1 LIERHGHKR
10 NGSKVI
16 KLVWLYIFKSGHQT
30 GEVGEISWDNLYKWK
45 FIAQKFRTRIVL
57 ALHHAEHLVPLPM
70 QKLCKVATV
79 LTSDPRDK
87 GFTHKENK
95 SISTIT
101 GVIAVLAG
109 GVGAARFLRGLMLEV
124 EPQLITS
131 IVNTGDDT
139 VLHGL
144 HISPDLDTVTYT
156 LAGAIDPE
164 RGWGLENET
173 WTAMGAL
180 SRYATNRPTNSRA
193 APTWF
198 NLGDKDLAT
207 HFYRTARLAEGA
219 TLAQVTTEIAQAWG
233 LDLQLVPMTNDSV
246 QTVITLA
253 EDCEAGNAGTEISF
267 QEYFVKHHHSVAA
280 SAVKF
285 VGSTQ
290 AKPNGLDVLAS
301 AESILIA
308 PSNPLVSIAPIRSLA
323 GVDGILAKRRDS
335 VCAISPIV
343 NGAALKGPADRL
355 MTELGHEAS
364 VVGIAKIY
372 APICGTLI
380 IDNADAHLAS
390 AVEAQGIRCI
400 VTNTIMKTPQ
410 VSAALARTTLEAT
423 R

>member
-1 LIERHGHKR
+1 MA
-10 NGSKVI
+10 SD
-16 KLVWLYIFKSGHQT
+16 SGD
-30 GEVGEISWDNLYKWK
+30 E
-45 FIAQKFRTRIVL
+45 
-57 ALHHAEHLVPLPM
+57 
-70 QKLCKVATV
+70 
-79 LTSDPRDK
+79 
-87 GFTHKENK
+87 GFFHNAFK

-124 EPQLITS
+124 EPQHVTS

-156 LAGAIDPE
+156 LAGAIDHK

-173 WTAMGAL
+173 WTAMDAL
-180 SRYATNRPTNSRA
+180 SRYATNRPPDSHA

-219 TLAQVTTEIAQAWG
+219 TLSQVTREISQAWE
-233 LDLQLVPMTNDSV
+233 LDLLLVPMTDDSMR
-246 QTVITLA
+246 TMITLA
-253 EDCEAGNAGTEISF
+253 ADCAAGSAGSEISF
-267 QEYFVKHHHSVAA
+267 QEYFVKHHHSVAV
-280 SAVKF
+280 SAITF
-285 VGSTQ
+285 VGSKA
-290 AKPNGLDVLAS
+290 AKPNGLDLLAS
-301 AESILIA
+301 ADSILIA
-308 PSNPLVSIAPIRSLA
+308 PSNPLVSIAPIRSLT
-323 GVDGILAKRRDS
+323 GVDDVLSSRRDS

-364 VVGIAKIY
+364 VVGVAKIY

-380 IDNADAHLAS
+380 IDTADAHLAS
-390 AVEAQGIRCI
+390 AVEAQGMRCI
-400 VTNTIMKTPQ
+400 VTDTIMKSPQ
-410 VSAALARTTLEAT
+410 VSAALARTALEAT

>member
-1 LIERHGHKR
+1 
-10 NGSKVI
+10 
-16 KLVWLYIFKSGHQT
+16 
-30 GEVGEISWDNLYKWK
+30 
-45 FIAQKFRTRIVL
+45 L
-57 ALHHAEHLVPLPM
+57 A
-70 QKLCKVATV
+70 
-79 LTSDPRDK
+79 SDSSDES
-87 GFTHKENK
+87 FTHNAFK

-124 EPQLITS
+124 EHHRITS
-131 IVNTGDDT
+131 LVNTGDDT

-164 RGWGLENET
+164 RGWGLEHET

-180 SRYATNRPTNSRA
+180 TKYAANRPSNSQA

-233 LDLQLVPMTNDSV
+233 LDIQLIPMTNDDV

-253 EDCEAGNAGTEISF
+253 ENCEAGNAGSEISF

-285 VGSTQ
+285 VGSTEAQ
-290 AKPNGLDVLAS
+290 PNGLDVLTS

-323 GVDGILAKRRDS
+323 GVDEILAKRRDS

-355 MTELGHEAS
+355 MTELGHES
-364 VVGIAKIY
+364 TVVGVAKIY

-390 AVEAQGIRCI
+390 AVEAQGMRCI
-400 VTNTIMKTPQ
+400 VTDTIMKTPR
-410 VSAALARTTLEAT
+410 VSAALARTALEAT

>member
-1 LIERHGHKR
+1 MKQI
-10 NGSKVI
+10 
-16 KLVWLYIFKSGHQT
+16 
-30 GEVGEISWDNLYKWK
+30 
-45 FIAQKFRTRIVL
+45 
-57 ALHHAEHLVPLPM
+57 
-70 QKLCKVATV
+70 CKVATV
-79 LTSDPRDK
+79 LASDSGDES
-87 GFTHKENK
+87 FTHNAFK

-124 EPQLITS
+124 EPQYITS

-144 HISPDLDTVTYT
+144 RISPDLDTVTYT

-180 SRYATNRPTNSRA
+180 SKYAVIRPLNSRS

-219 TLAQVTTEIAQAWG
+219 TLAQVTAEIAQAWG

-253 EDCEAGNAGTEISF
+253 EDCEAGIAGAEISF

-285 VGSTQ
+285 VGSAEAT
-290 AKPNGLDVLAS
+290 PNGLELLAS
-301 AESILIA
+301 ADSVLIA

-323 GVDGILAKRRDS
+323 GVDNILAQRRDS

-355 MTELGHEAS
+355 MTELGHES
-364 VVGIAKIY
+364 TVVGVAKIY

-390 AVEAQGIRCI
+390 AVEAQGVRCI
-400 VTNTIMKTPQ
+400 VTDTIMKSPQ
-410 VSAALARTTLEAT
+410 VSAALAKTALDVT

>member
-1 LIERHGHKR
+1 MKQ
-10 NGSKVI
+10 V
-16 KLVWLYIFKSGHQT
+16 
-30 GEVGEISWDNLYKWK
+30 
-45 FIAQKFRTRIVL
+45 
-57 ALHHAEHLVPLPM
+57 
-70 QKLCKVATV
+70 CKVATV
-79 LTSDPRDK
+79 LASDSGDES
-87 GFTHKENK
+87 FTHNAFK

-131 IVNTGDDT
+131 LVNTGDDT

-156 LAGAIDPE
+156 LSGSIDAE

-180 SRYATNRPTNSRA
+180 TKYAANRPSNSQA

-233 LDLQLVPMTNDSV
+233 LDIQLIPMTNDNV

-253 EDCEAGNAGTEISF
+253 ENCEAGNAGSEISF

-285 VGSTQ
+285 VGSTEAQ
-290 AKPNGLDVLAS
+290 PNGLDVLTS

-323 GVDGILAKRRDS
+323 GVDEILAKRRDS

-355 MTELGHEAS
+355 MTELGHES
-364 VVGIAKIY
+364 TVVGVAKIY

-390 AVEAQGIRCI
+390 AVEAQGMRCI
-400 VTNTIMKTPQ
+400 VTDTIMKTPQ
-410 VSAALARTTLEAT
+410 VSAALARTALEAT

>member
-1 LIERHGHKR
+1 L
-10 NGSKVI
+10 
-16 KLVWLYIFKSGHQT
+16 SG
-30 GEVGEISWDNLYKWK
+30 
-45 FIAQKFRTRIVL
+45 
-57 ALHHAEHLVPLPM
+57 
-70 QKLCKVATV
+70 
-79 LTSDPRDK
+79 DPRDE
-87 GFTHKENK
+87 GFTHNAFK

-164 RGWGLENET
+164 RGWGLKNET
-173 WTAMGAL
+173 WNAMDAL
-180 SRYATNRPTNSRA
+180 SKYATNRPTNSQA

-219 TLAQVTTEIAQAWG
+219 TLAQVTAEITQAWG
-233 LDLQLVPMTNDSV
+233 LNIHLVPMTNDSV

-253 EDCEAGNAGTEISF
+253 ENCEAGKAGTEISF
-267 QEYFVKHHHSVAA
+267 QEYFVKYHHSVAA

-290 AKPNGLDVLAS
+290 ASPNGLDDLAS
-301 AESILIA
+301 AESIVIA

-323 GVDGILAKRRDS
+323 GVDEILSKRRES
-335 VCAISPIV
+335 VCAISPII

-355 MTELGHEAS
+355 MTELGHES
-364 VVGIAKIY
+364 TVVGVARIY

-390 AVEAQGIRCI
+390 AVEAEGMRCI
-400 VTNTIMKTPQ
+400 VTDTIMKTPQ
-410 VSAALARTTLEAT
+410 VSAALARTSLEAT

>member
-1 LIERHGHKR
+1 MKQ
-10 NGSKVI
+10 V
-16 KLVWLYIFKSGHQT
+16 
-30 GEVGEISWDNLYKWK
+30 
-45 FIAQKFRTRIVL
+45 
-57 ALHHAEHLVPLPM
+57 
-70 QKLCKVATV
+70 CKVATV
-79 LTSDPRDK
+79 LASDSSDES
-87 GFTHKENK
+87 FTHNAFK

-131 IVNTGDDT
+131 LVNTGDDT

-156 LAGAIDPE
+156 LSGSIDAE

-180 SRYATNRPTNSRA
+180 TKYAANRPSNSQA

-233 LDLQLVPMTNDSV
+233 LDIQLIPMTNDNV

-253 EDCEAGNAGTEISF
+253 ENCEAGNAGSEISF

-285 VGSTQ
+285 VGSTEAQ
-290 AKPNGLDVLAS
+290 PNGLDVLTS

-323 GVDGILAKRRDS
+323 GVDEILAKRRDS

-355 MTELGHEAS
+355 MTELGHES
-364 VVGIAKIY
+364 TVVGVAKIY

-390 AVEAQGIRCI
+390 AVEAQGMRCI
-400 VTNTIMKTPQ
+400 VTDTIMKTPQ
-410 VSAALARTTLEAT
+410 VSAALARTALEAT

>member
-1 LIERHGHKR
+1 
-10 NGSKVI
+10 
-16 KLVWLYIFKSGHQT
+16 
-30 GEVGEISWDNLYKWK
+30 
-45 FIAQKFRTRIVL
+45 
-57 ALHHAEHLVPLPM
+57 M
-70 QKLCKVATV
+70 
-79 LTSDPRDK
+79 
-87 GFTHKENK
+87 
-95 SISTIT
+95 
-101 GVIAVLAG
+101 IAVLAG
-109 GVGAARFLRGLMLEV
+109 GVGAARFLRGLMLEIDA
-124 EPQLITS
+124 QLITS
-131 IVNTGDDT
+131 LVNTGDDT

-173 WTAMGAL
+173 WNAMGAL
-180 SRYATNRPTNSRA
+180 SKYATIRPTNSQA

-233 LDLQLVPMTNDSV
+233 LDVHLVPMTNDSV

-253 EDCEAGNAGTEISF
+253 EDCDAGKSGTEISF

-280 SAVKF
+280 LAVKF

-301 AESILIA
+301 AESIVIA

-323 GVDGILAKRRDS
+323 GVDGILAKRRNS

-355 MTELGHEAS
+355 MTELGHES
-364 VVGIAKIY
+364 TVVGVAKIY

-390 AVEAQGIRCI
+390 AVEAQGMRCI
-400 VTNTIMKTPQ
+400 VTDTIMKSPQ
-410 VSAALARTTLEAT
+410 VSAALARTALEAT

>member
-1 LIERHGHKR
+1 VKQIR
-10 NGSKVI
+10 
-16 KLVWLYIFKSGHQT
+16 
-30 GEVGEISWDNLYKWK
+30 
-45 FIAQKFRTRIVL
+45 
-57 ALHHAEHLVPLPM
+57 
-70 QKLCKVATV
+70 KVATV
-79 LTSDPRDK
+79 LASDSSDES
-87 GFTHKENK
+87 FTHNAFK

-124 EPQLITS
+124 EPQRITS
-131 IVNTGDDT
+131 IINTGDDT

-144 HISPDLDTVTYT
+144 RISPDLDTVTYT
-156 LAGAIDPE
+156 LANAIDPE
-164 RGWGLENET
+164 RGWGLANET

-180 SRYATNRPTNSRA
+180 SRYAGHRPLDSNA

-219 TLAQVTTEIAQAWG
+219 TLAQVTSEIAQAWG

-253 EDCEAGNAGTEISF
+253 EDCEAGKAGTEISF
-267 QEYFVKHHHSVAA
+267 QEYFVKHHHGVAA
-280 SAVKF
+280 SSVKF
-285 VGSTQ
+285 VGSTR
-290 AKPNGLDVLAS
+290 ATPNGLEVLAS
-301 AESILIA
+301 AESIVIA
-308 PSNPLVSIAPIRSLA
+308 PSNPLVSIAPIRSLS
-323 GVDGILAKRRDS
+323 GVNDILATRRDS

-355 MTELGHEAS
+355 MTELGHES
-364 VVGIAKIY
+364 TVVGVAKIY

-380 IDNADAHLAS
+380 IDYADAHLAS
-390 AVEAQGIRCI
+390 AVESQGMRCI
-400 VTNTIMKTPQ
+400 VTDTIMKSPQ
-410 VSAALARTTLEAT
+410 VSAALAQTALEAT

>member
-1 LIERHGHKR
+1 LA
-10 NGSKVI
+10 SD
-16 KLVWLYIFKSGHQT
+16 SGD
-30 GEVGEISWDNLYKWK
+30 E
-45 FIAQKFRTRIVL
+45 
-57 ALHHAEHLVPLPM
+57 
-70 QKLCKVATV
+70 
-79 LTSDPRDK
+79 
-87 GFTHKENK
+87 GFTHNAFK

-109 GVGAARFLRGLMLEV
+109 GVGAARFLRGLMLV
-124 EPQLITS
+124 AEPQRITS
-131 IVNTGDDT
+131 LVNTGDDT

-156 LAGAIDPE
+156 LAGAIDPD

-173 WTAMGAL
+173 WAAMNAL
-180 SRYATNRPTNSRA
+180 GRYASHRPLGSHA

-207 HFYRTARLAEGA
+207 HFYRTARLTEGA
-219 TLAQVTTEIAQAWG
+219 TLAQVTSEIAQAWG
-233 LDLQLVPMTNDSV
+233 LDIHLVPMTNDSV

-253 EDCEAGNAGTEISF
+253 EDCEAGTAGTEISF

-285 VGSTQ
+285 VGSAE
-290 AKPNGLDVLAS
+290 AKPNGLDILTS
-301 AESILIA
+301 AESIVIA

-323 GVDGILAKRRDS
+323 GVDNILAKRRDS

-355 MTELGHEAS
+355 MTELGHEPS
-364 VVGIAKIY
+364 VVGVAKIY
-372 APICGTLI
+372 APICDTLI
-380 IDNADAHLAS
+380 IDNVDAHLVS
-390 AVEAQGIRCI
+390 AVEAQGMRCI
-400 VTNTIMKTPQ
+400 VTDTIMKSPE
-410 VSAALARTTLEAT
+410 VSAALARTALEAT

>member
-1 LIERHGHKR
+1 MEQ
-10 NGSKVI
+10 V
-16 KLVWLYIFKSGHQT
+16 
-30 GEVGEISWDNLYKWK
+30 
-45 FIAQKFRTRIVL
+45 
-57 ALHHAEHLVPLPM
+57 
-70 QKLCKVATV
+70 CKMATV
-79 LTSDPRDK
+79 LASDSSDES
-87 GFTHKENK
+87 FTHNAFK

-156 LAGAIDPE
+156 LSGSIDPE

-180 SRYATNRPTNSRA
+180 SKYATNRPPNSQA

-219 TLAQVTTEIAQAWG
+219 TLTQVTAEITRAWG
-233 LDLQLVPMTNDSV
+233 LNIHLVPMTNDSV

-253 EDCEAGNAGTEISF
+253 EDCEAGKAGTEISF
-267 QEYFVKHHHSVAA
+267 QEYFVKYHHSVAA

-290 AKPNGLDVLAS
+290 ASPNGLDDLAS
-301 AESILIA
+301 AESIVIA

-323 GVDGILAKRRDS
+323 GVDEILSKRRDS

-355 MTELGHEAS
+355 MTELGHES
-364 VVGIAKIY
+364 TVVGVARIY
-372 APICGTLI
+372 APICGTLV

-390 AVEAQGIRCI
+390 AVEAEGLRCI
-400 VTNTIMKTPQ
+400 VTDTIMKTPQ
-410 VSAALARTTLEAT
+410 VSAALARTSLEAT

>member
-1 LIERHGHKR
+1 
-10 NGSKVI
+10 
-16 KLVWLYIFKSGHQT
+16 
-30 GEVGEISWDNLYKWK
+30 
-45 FIAQKFRTRIVL
+45 L
-57 ALHHAEHLVPLPM
+57 A
-70 QKLCKVATV
+70 
-79 LTSDPRDK
+79 SDSSDES
-87 GFTHKENK
+87 FTHNAFK

-124 EPQLITS
+124 EHHRITS
-131 IVNTGDDT
+131 LVNTGDDT

-164 RGWGLENET
+164 RGWGLEHET

-180 SRYATNRPTNSRA
+180 TKYAANRPSNSQA

-233 LDLQLVPMTNDSV
+233 LDIQLIPMTNDNV

-253 EDCEAGNAGTEISF
+253 ENCEAGNAGSEISF

-285 VGSTQ
+285 VGSTEAQ
-290 AKPNGLDVLAS
+290 PNGLDVLTS

-323 GVDGILAKRRDS
+323 GVDEILAKRRDS

-355 MTELGHEAS
+355 MTELGHES
-364 VVGIAKIY
+364 TVVGVAKIY

-390 AVEAQGIRCI
+390 AVEAQGMRCI
-400 VTNTIMKTPQ
+400 VTDTIMKTPR
-410 VSAALARTTLEAT
+410 VSAALARTALEAT

>member
-1 LIERHGHKR
+1 MKQ
-10 NGSKVI
+10 V
-16 KLVWLYIFKSGHQT
+16 
-30 GEVGEISWDNLYKWK
+30 
-45 FIAQKFRTRIVL
+45 
-57 ALHHAEHLVPLPM
+57 
-70 QKLCKVATV
+70 CKVATV
-79 LTSDPRDK
+79 LASDSSDES
-87 GFTHKENK
+87 FTHNAFK

-124 EPQLITS
+124 EHHRITS
-131 IVNTGDDT
+131 LVNTGDDT

-164 RGWGLENET
+164 RGWGLEHET

-180 SRYATNRPTNSRA
+180 TKYAANRPSNSQA

-233 LDLQLVPMTNDSV
+233 LDIQLIPMTNDNV

-253 EDCEAGNAGTEISF
+253 ENCEAGNAGSEISF

-285 VGSTQ
+285 VGSTEAQ
-290 AKPNGLDVLAS
+290 PNGLDVLTS

-323 GVDGILAKRRDS
+323 GVDEILAKRRDS

-355 MTELGHEAS
+355 MTELGHES
-364 VVGIAKIY
+364 TVVGVAKIY

-380 IDNADAHLAS
+380 IDNAAAHLAS
-390 AVEAQGIRCI
+390 AVEAQGMRCI
-400 VTNTIMKTPQ
+400 VTDTIMKTPQ
-410 VSAALARTTLEAT
+410 VSAALARTALEAT

>member
-1 LIERHGHKR
+1 
-10 NGSKVI
+10 
-16 KLVWLYIFKSGHQT
+16 
-30 GEVGEISWDNLYKWK
+30 
-45 FIAQKFRTRIVL
+45 
-57 ALHHAEHLVPLPM
+57 M
-70 QKLCKVATV
+70 
-79 LTSDPRDK
+79 
-87 GFTHKENK
+87 
-95 SISTIT
+95 
-101 GVIAVLAG
+101 IAVLAG
-109 GVGAARFLRGLMLEV
+109 GVGAARFLRGLMIEV
-124 EPQLITS
+124 EPQHITS

-156 LAGAIDPE
+156 LAGAIDPA

-173 WTAMGAL
+173 WTAMDAL
-180 SRYATNRPTNSRA
+180 TRYANIRPPDSHA

-219 TLAQVTTEIAQAWG
+219 TLTHVTNEITQAWE
-233 LDLQLVPMTNDSV
+233 LELQLIPMTNDSV
-246 QTVITLA
+246 RTLITLA
-253 EDCEAGNAGTEISF
+253 EDCVAGSAGEEISF
-267 QEYFVKHHHSVAA
+267 QEYFVKYRHSVAV

-285 VGSTQ
+285 VGSAE
-290 AKPNGLDVLAS
+290 AKPNGLDLLAS
-301 AESILIA
+301 ADSILIA

-323 GVDGILAKRRDS
+323 GIDDVLSSRRDS

-355 MTELGHEAS
+355 MTELGHESS
-364 VVGIAKIY
+364 VVGVAKIY

-390 AVEAQGIRCI
+390 VVEAQGMRCV
-400 VTNTIMKTPQ
+400 VTDTIMKTPQ
-410 VSAALARTTLEAT
+410 VTAALARTALEAT